1 MNQITMKLQADHLIL
16 EALKEDIS
24 SEDVT
29 TNSVMKE
36 AVAGEVDLICK
47 QDGII
52 AGLEVFERVFA
63 LLDPDTKVEL
73 YCKDGEEVKNGQ
85 LMGKVKGDIRKTSGR
100 KQDQTSGYQKNNAEY
115 AYF

>member
-1 MNQITMKLQADHLIL
+1 MNKITMTLQADHLIL

-36 AVAGEVDLICK
+36 AVKGEVDLICK

-52 AGLEVFERVFA
+52 AGLEVFARVFQ
-63 LLDPDTKVEL
+63 LLDADTEVQL
-73 YCKDGEEVKNGQ
+73 YCKDGDEVKNGQ
-85 LMGKVKGDIRKTSGR
+85 LMGKVLGDIRVLLSGER
-100 KQDQTSGYQKNNAEY
+100 GALNYLQRMS
-115 AYF
+115 

>member
-52 AGLEVFERVFA
+52 AGLEVFERVFT
-63 LLDPDTKVEL
+63 LLDPDTKAEL

-85 LMGKVKGDIRKTSGR
+85 LMGKVKGDIRVLLSG
-100 KQDQTSGYQKNNAEY
+100 
-115 AYF
+115 